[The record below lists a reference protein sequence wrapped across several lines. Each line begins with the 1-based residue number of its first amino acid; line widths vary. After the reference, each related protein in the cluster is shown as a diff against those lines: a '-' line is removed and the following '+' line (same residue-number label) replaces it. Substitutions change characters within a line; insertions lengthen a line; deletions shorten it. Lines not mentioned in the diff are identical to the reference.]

1 MSIQDIQEYLKP
13 QMQQVE
19 SIIEYYLRSNVELL
33 DATNRQLRERPGK
46 MLRPMLSLLVAGA
59 CGTPTR
65 DTARFA
71 AAAELLHN
79 ATLLHDDVVDGAT
92 ERRGRP
98 TVAQILSSPAAVL
111 IGDYWLTRCM
121 QVILS
126 ADKYSE
132 RVLRTFATTLG
143 HLSEGEMLQMQKASQ
158 ANTTEEDY
166 ITIIF
171 DKTASLFETAA
182 ISAAISVDATEEM
195 LDGVKSYARK
205 LGLAFQIKDDIFDYA
220 PPSRDLGKP
229 VGQDLRE
236 QKITQPLLCA
246 LSSAPAEEERR
257 IRTLIGEVADHPEQI
272 PEVVEFVGK
281 YNGVEQAVGI
291 MDSYINAALQS
302 LTVLPPS
309 REKEA
314 LCELA
319 HYVGNRNL

>member
-79 ATLLHDDVVDGAT
+79 ASLLHDDVVDGAT

-98 TVAQILSSPAAVL
+98 TVARILSSPAAVL

-182 ISAAISVDATEEM
+182 VSAAISVDATEEM

-257 IRTLIGEVADHPEQI
+257 IRTLIGELADHPDRI

-281 YNGVEQAVGI
+281 YNGVEQAAGI

-302 LTVLPPS
+302 LTALPPS

>member
-98 TVAQILSSPAAVL
+98 TVARILSSPAAVL

-182 ISAAISVDATEEM
+182 VSAAISVDATEEM

-257 IRTLIGEVADHPEQI
+257 IRALIGEVADHPERI

-309 REKEA
+309 SEKEA